1 MNEDFEKS
9 GSEPGMEAESE
20 SDKVWEGIMNQAR
33 LLPDVILPSAL
44 LEERTVRELRRRG
57 LLKRKRS
64 ISSTWLAGSVAA
76 SVALFAIG
84 VIVGQYLGTRS
95 AVSVVAEMRSMNDA
109 GAAAAHVQQT
119 GTAYV
124 EALAALVHAARQSQP
139 GGPEAAQA
147 REVAL
152 TALHEAAN
160 EVVRLAPNDPV
171 AAKILQGIEQEKEQ
185 RQNGGSRPDAD
196 RQIVWF

>member
-1 MNEDFEKS
+1 MNEDFEKGTS
-9 GSEPGMEAESE
+9 QPEAEAE
-20 SDKVWEGIMNQAR
+20 AEFEKVWNDIMDQAR
-33 LLPDVILPSAL
+33 QLTGERPPSAL

-64 ISSTWLAGSVAA
+64 VSSLWLAGSVAA
-76 SVALFAIG
+76 SLALFASG
-84 VIVGQYLGTRS
+84 VVVGQYVGTRS
-95 AVSVVAEMRSMNDA
+95 AVSVVAEMQSSKDP
-109 GAAAAHVQQT
+109 GAAAAQVQQT

-124 EALAALVHAARQSQP
+124 HALAALVNAAQQGQP
-139 GGPEAAQA
+139 GGPEASQA

-160 EVVRLAPNDPV
+160 EIVRLAPNDPV
-171 AAKILQGIEQEKEQ
+171 AAKILQGIEQDK
-185 RQNGGSRPDAD
+185 RQKQSDSSRPDAD

>member
-1 MNEDFEKS
+1 MKEFDERM
-9 GSEPGMEAESE
+9 PESE
-20 SDKVWEGIMNQAR
+20 SDEEWEGIMKQVR
-33 LLPDVILPSAL
+33 QLPDELAPSAL

-57 LLKRKRS
+57 LLRRKHSFS
-64 ISSTWLAGSVAA
+64 IGWVAGSIAA
-76 SVALFAIG
+76 SLALFATG
-84 VIVGQYLGTRS
+84 VVVGQYLGTRTT
-95 AVSVVAEMRSMNDA
+95 VGVVAQLQHND
-109 GAAAAHVQQT
+109 AAAAAAQVQQT

-124 EALAALVHAARQSQP
+124 HALEALVTAARQNSSSGQDNS
-139 GGPEAAQA
+139 QA

-171 AAKILQGIEQEKEQ
+171 VAKILQGIEQE
-185 RQNGGSRPDAD
+185 RQQSQARNGRSAD